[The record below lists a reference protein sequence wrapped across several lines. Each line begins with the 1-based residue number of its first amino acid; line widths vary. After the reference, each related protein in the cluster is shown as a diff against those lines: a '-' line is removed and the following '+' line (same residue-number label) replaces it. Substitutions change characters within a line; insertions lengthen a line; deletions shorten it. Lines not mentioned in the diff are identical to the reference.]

1 MSFLWGNASTP
12 TPTPAET
19 PPPQLE
25 VQASTPED
33 PERPATR
40 QLTGASETP
49 YDFKALSPAARR
61 RDIAR
66 ERLRRASRSRTPSPQ
81 PRDSP
86 TFHFPSTSTANMDEA
101 TVQRLMEAVIRAT
114 QTASTQQVQTLRK
127 PELPVFDK
135 KNVEIWI
142 KRVEAAYARV
152 HCTSPAL
159 KFAHLDA
166 KFEVNADPIVD
177 GYLFGDPTEENWNAF
192 LNYLRKRYAPTKKDQ
207 ALTVING
214 TPREGRTPSQLAAVM
229 KEKAGSVTIDDI
241 LKEQLLK
248 QLPPDVLK
256 HLVDRV
262 DSLTFE
268 ETAKLADAWF
278 DRDGKPLIQ
287 TSATAV
293 NHVAPGPPRPTPS
306 STPSTASA
314 SAAAPSTPSSHF
326 TPVFDHKD
334 EDTDVNAIR
343 FRQGQKQQFNINNR
357 GGARGRGRGNGNRN
371 APQNKNTNSFGN
383 SASYSAPPSSSKKKI
398 CDFHIKFG
406 DEARRCEEW
415 CLLWN
420 AAKHTPKG
428 KPAPRA

>member
-1 MSFLWGNASTP
+1 MSFFWGNASTP
-12 TPTPAET
+12 TPSPAET

-25 VQASTPED
+25 VQAPTPED

-40 QLTGASETP
+40 QHTSTSETP
-49 YDFKALSPAARR
+49 YNFRVYSPTALR

-81 PRDSP
+81 PRDASAFDF
-86 TFHFPSTSTANMDEA
+86 TGTNAPSMDEA
-101 TVQRLMEAVIRAT
+101 TVQRLMEAAIRAT
-114 QTASTQQVQTLRK
+114 QTSGAQQVQTLRK
-127 PELPVFDK
+127 PDLPVFDK
-135 KNVEIWI
+135 RNVEIWI
-142 KRVEAAYARV
+142 KRIEAAYARV

-159 KFAHLDA
+159 KFAHLES

-177 GYLFGDPTEENWNAF
+177 GFLFGESTEESWNAF
-192 LNYLRKRYAPTKKDQ
+192 LAYLRKRYAPTKKDQ

-229 KEKAGSVTIDDI
+229 KEKAGAVTLDDI

-262 DSLTFE
+262 DALTFD

-278 DRDGKPLIQ
+278 DRDGKPLVQ

-293 NHVAPGPPRPTPS
+293 HHIDAPAPRPAS
-306 STPSTASA
+306 SATPSTASA
-314 SAAAPSTPSSHF
+314 SAAASSTPSTTSSGQG
-326 TPVFDHKD
+326 D
-334 EDTDVNAIR
+334 EDTDINAIR
-343 FRQGQKQQFNINNR
+343 FRQGQKQQFNVNNR
-357 GGARGRGRGNGNRN
+357 GGSRGRGRGSGNSNRN
-371 APQNKNTNSFGN
+371 SNSFGN
-383 SASYSAPPSSSKKKI
+383 SASYSAPPAAAKKKV

-415 CLLWN
+415 CILWN
-420 AAKHTPKG
+420 AAKHAPKG